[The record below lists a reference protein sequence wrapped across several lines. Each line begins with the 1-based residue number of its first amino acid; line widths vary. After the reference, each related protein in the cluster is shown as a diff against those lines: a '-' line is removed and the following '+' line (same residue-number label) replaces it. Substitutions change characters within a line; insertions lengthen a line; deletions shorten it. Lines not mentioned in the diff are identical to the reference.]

1 VSIRRH
7 VLETA
12 RQRLVEAQADLDA
25 LLEEPEPDDV
35 DPPAAAH
42 VGTDLH
48 GALRRALAGARHFG
62 VTLDHTQ
69 VDYLSRVALTT
80 EVDVGGTIFDV
91 GSLPDYVRRLE
102 ENARSDN
109 QKLKEQSEEIR
120 ELKAA
125 VEEAKTKCPICAG
138 AGELPIEEFT
148 SGDVLNRRVMR
159 KCPAPVHSL

>member
-12 RQRLVEAQADLDA
+12 KRRLIEAQADLDA
-25 LLEEPEPDDV
+25 LLEEPEVDDV
-35 DPPAAAH
+35 DTADPH

-48 GALRRALAGARHFG
+48 GALRLGLSRSRHHYG
-62 VTLDHTQ
+62 LSLDNNQ
-69 VDYLSRVALTT
+69 IDYLARLMLTT
-80 EVDVGGTIFDV
+80 EVDVDGTIFDV
-91 GSLPDYVRRLE
+91 GSLPDYARRLE
-102 ENARSDN
+102 ENARSDS
-109 QKLKEQSEEIR
+109 QKLKEQSERIR

-125 VEEAKTKCPICAG
+125 VEEAKTKCPVCAG